1 VELLAKLHPMS
12 AEERAAVLQETV
24 ALAQLPSTDAQLLH
38 HAHDRGD
45 VGTALKNVVTMY
57 QEKLSR

>member
-1 VELLAKLHPMS
+1 MS

-24 ALAQLPSTDAQLLH
+24 ALAQPPSTDAQLLH